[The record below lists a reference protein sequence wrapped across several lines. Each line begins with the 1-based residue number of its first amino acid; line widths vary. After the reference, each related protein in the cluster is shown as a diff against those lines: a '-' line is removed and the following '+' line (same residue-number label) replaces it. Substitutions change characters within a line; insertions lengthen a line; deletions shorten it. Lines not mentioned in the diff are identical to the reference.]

1 MVTNYGP
8 WAIPV
13 PIELTAHT
21 VEIEEIFRTLLD
33 RGCGIE
39 VNTNRGNTPLPDEK
53 WLRMYRELGG
63 RIITLGSDAH
73 ADHQVGWAIRE
84 RQELL
89 KRCGFTE
96 FCTFENMQPIWH
108 EL

>member
-1 MVTNYGP
+1 MSNQTDFV
-8 WAIPV
+8 
-13 PIELTAHT
+13 IENGYL
-21 VEIEEIFRTLLD
+21 ESY
-33 RGCGIE
+33 
-39 VNTNRGNTPLPDEK
+39 K
-53 WLRMYRELGG
+53 
-63 RIITLGSDAH
+63 GSDAH
-73 ADHQVGWAIRE
+73 VDQHVGWAIRE